1 MLAPTLSPAEPQAA
15 LDAIPIADIA
25 DIAAASPAAAP
36 LLDEIPLR
44 AHFRRDHFPAPRLPA
59 ETWVLEVGG
68 AVRRPLRLDLH
79 ALQALGARGERVT
92 LECAG
97 HRRAELRPL
106 PDGLPWSVGA
116 VSEARW
122 CGTPLAAVLARAQP
136 VPDARAVVLE
146 GADAGAVPGSRG
158 PESFARA
165 LPLTK
170 ALTADTL
177 LAWEAAGQPIA
188 AARGGPV
195 RAVVPGWY
203 ATESVKWLVRVTV
216 VDGDF
221 DGAFEARDYR
231 LRAHGEPLPG
241 RRLTAMPVHALLL
254 DPPGELALR
263 GGPIRLRGIA
273 WGGERGIA
281 RVDVRLD
288 GGRWLPA
295 RLGPWRGPYARRFW
309 SAGWR
314 ARPGRHVVEV
324 RATDGAGDRQPQ
336 RAVPNVG
343 GYANNSVQRTA
354 FIVL

>member
-1 MLAPTLSPAEPQAA
+1 MLAPTLSPARWPAA
-15 LDAIPIADIA
+15 LDAIAIADL
-25 DIAAASPAAAP
+25 AAAAPAAAL
-36 LLDEIPLR
+36 LLDEMPLR

-68 AVRRPLRLDLH
+68 AVRRPLRLDLQ
-79 ALQALGARGERVT
+79 ALQALGALGERVT

-122 CGTPLAAVLARAQP
+122 RGTPLAAVLARAQP
-136 VPDARAVVLE
+136 VPGARAVVLE
-146 GADAGAVPGSRG
+146 GADSGAFPGVTGTER
-158 PESFARA
+158 FARA
-165 LPLTK
+165 LPLAK
-170 ALTADTL
+170 ALAADTL
-177 LAWEAAGQPIA
+177 LAWEAAGEPIA
-188 AARGGPV
+188 ADRGGPV

-203 ATESVKWLVRVTV
+203 ATDSVKWLARATV

-231 LRAHGEPLPG
+231 LRAHGQPSPG
-241 RRLTAMPVHALLL
+241 RRLTAMPVPALLL
-254 DPPGELALR
+254 DPSGELALR
-263 GGPIRLRGIA
+263 AGLIRLRGIA

-288 GGRWLPA
+288 GGRWVPA
-295 RLGPWRGPYARRFW
+295 RLAPWRGPYARRFW

-314 ARPGRHVVEV
+314 ARPGRHVVDV
-324 RATDGAGDRQPQ
+324 CAIDGAGHRQPQ
-336 RAVPNVG
+336 RPVPNIG

-354 FIVL
+354 FIIL